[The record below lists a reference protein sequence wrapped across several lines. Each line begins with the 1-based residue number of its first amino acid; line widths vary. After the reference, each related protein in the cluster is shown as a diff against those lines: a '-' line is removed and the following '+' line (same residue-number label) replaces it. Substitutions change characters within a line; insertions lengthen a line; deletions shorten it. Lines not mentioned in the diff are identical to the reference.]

1 VSRQPLRLAVL
12 EAERMLADAGVESP
26 RADAELLA
34 AYVLG
39 IERGR
44 LPMVPLVDPPVV
56 EELRKLVTER
66 ARRVPLQHL
75 TGSAALGAVEVAV
88 GPGVYVPRPETELLL
103 AWGLKLL
110 DGVESPRVID
120 LCTGS
125 GALALALA
133 HARPDAEVHAVEVD
147 TVALSWARRNA
158 DARADAGDTAIW
170 LHHGDVGDQELLASL
185 DGTAHLVVSNPP
197 YVPLAADVAPE
208 VERHDPH
215 VAVFAGVDGLA
226 VIEDVVRTGTRLLRE
241 GGGIAIEHDDTHG
254 ESVPRLLAQ
263 RRVLTDVADHSDLT
277 GRPRFAT
284 ARRVSADAPTLRAG
298 LSADASTLR
307 AGLSPPR

>member
-1 VSRQPLRLAVL
+1 
-12 EAERMLADAGVESP
+12 MLADAGVESP

-44 LPMVPLVDPPVV
+44 LPMVPLVDPSVV
-56 EELRKLVTER
+56 EALRKLVTER

-75 TGSAALGAVEVAV
+75 TGSAALGGIEVVV
-88 GPGVYVPRPETELLL
+88 GPGVYVPRPETELVL
-103 AWGLKLL
+103 AWALELL
-110 DGVESPRVID
+110 DGVDSPLVVD

-147 TVALSWARRNA
+147 AVALSWARRNA

-170 LHHGDVGDQELLASL
+170 LHHGDVGDPQLLASF
-185 DGTAHLVVSNPP
+185 DGMAALVVSNPP

-208 VERHDPH
+208 VERYDPH
-215 VAVFAGVDGLA
+215 VAIFAGVDGLA
-226 VIEDVVRTGTRLLRE
+226 VIADVVRTGTRLLRE
-241 GGGIAIEHDDTHG
+241 GGGIAIEHDDSHG
-254 ESVPRLLAQ
+254 EAVPRLLAQ
-263 RRVLTDVADHSDLT
+263 RRVLTDVADHTDLA

-284 ARRVSADAPTLRAG
+284 ARRQLSNDA
-298 LSADASTLR
+298 
-307 AGLSPPR
+307 